1 MSDILY
7 NARQNAINSFV
18 GNTPLNQPKHSYYTY
33 AQRHPDDC
41 VTACFR
47 FLSDV
52 YDQEAPSGGL
62 TFSEALVTAANFG
75 LCLFPTYDLA
85 SFPQDAIFLGLTN
98 QPKNHAFLLHVQD
111 GIEIALYD
119 PAKGIVHCG
128 ADIPIFEWTHF
139 ALVYKPSSL
148 CEAD

>member
-1 MSDILY
+1 MSNLLSAARK
-7 NARQNAINSFV
+7 NAVNAFNRMAPS
-18 GNTPLNQPKHSYYTY
+18 GNHDHTY
-33 AQRHPDDC
+33 HTHRQRHPDEC

-62 TFSEALVTAANFG
+62 TFSEALMTAANFG
-75 LCLFPTYDLA
+75 LYLFPTYDLA

-98 QPKNHAFLLHVQD
+98 RPRNHAFLLHVQG
-111 GIEIALYD
+111 GIVIALYD

-139 ALVYKPSSL
+139 ALVYKPGTL
-148 CEAD
+148 READ